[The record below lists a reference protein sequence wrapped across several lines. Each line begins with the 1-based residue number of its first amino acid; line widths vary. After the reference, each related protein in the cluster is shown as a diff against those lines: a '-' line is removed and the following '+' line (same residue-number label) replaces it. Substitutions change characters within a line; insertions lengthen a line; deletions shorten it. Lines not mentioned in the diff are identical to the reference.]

1 MYACIPP
8 AFTMSSVITAALV
21 PSCPLLPHTL
31 DPLRVLLVSL
41 PGTHVYPLP
50 ARTSRRPRGVAGWRS
65 QRRLSRGSQWTV
77 TGPLLDFHCPLI
89 CPYDWIS
96 HPSLGHCDHYAANYE
111 GALYS
116 QVFFSASRGR
126 SGFVFQRCSPDD
138 TTLSE
143 SGYASMTL

>member
-1 MYACIPP
+1 MLASRQRLPCPVLLRQRLYPP
-8 AFTMSSVITAALV
+8 AHCYHTPWIHCVSC
-21 PSCPLLPHTL
+21 SCPC
-31 DPLRVLLVSL
+31 
-41 PGTHVYPLP
+41 P
-50 ARTSRRPRGVAGWRS
+50 APTSTRSRRCLRARHAARGGS
-65 QRRLSRGSQWTV
+65 QQRLSRGSQWTV